1 MKWEKGKF
9 WITDDSALVDVDF
22 YEKALRTTYW
32 AAERPRRTIE
42 LAINTSIVLSVFEDK
57 TAVGFARVV
66 SDRATFA
73 WICDVYIDPDYR
85 GRGLGKW
92 LMECTLEHPSTH
104 VRLNLLAT
112 RDAHELYE
120 KFDFERYECMVRRS
134 PE

>member
-1 MKWEKGKF
+1 MKWEKGRF
-9 WITDDSALVDVDF
+9 WITDDSAKVDVDF

-32 AAERPRRTIE
+32 AAERPRRIIE
-42 LAINTSIVLSVFEDK
+42 LAIHTSIVLSVFDDK
-57 TAVGFARVV
+57 TPVGFARIV

-73 WICDVYIDPDYR
+73 WICDVYIDPVYR
-85 GRGLGKW
+85 GKGLGKW
-92 LMECTLEHPSTH
+92 LMECTLKHPSTH

-120 KFDFERYECMVRRS
+120 KYDFERYECMVRRS